1 MLLAQGG
8 CRDLHLEMKDAGVA
22 VLEALAVG
30 NHSVQNSLVE
40 GEGGNG
46 SQEPTVPW
54 DRKDPRQACFSDLP
68 RGGRCCVC
76 GMPGAT
82 WDSLGRVPFISPPL
96 TEKTQESGRTS
107 TYADSQSLSGPA
119 GGRSWGSAQ
128 WNGNGN
134 YNGENAQNPT
144 PGGLPSAPWQM
155 SVRVAPSTMNW
166 GFDISSYK
174 THGHVP
180 GPVPPRNWYP
190 DTTNNGGTSPIATT
204 IKTKFHPEWPSY
216 RRSLPFDAI
225 GFRGMG
231 TQFLEA
237 QAMRNRREGLVL
249 EEDPTLQASRPQI
262 FIILAQVL
270 DGVFM
275 AAQTQLLVPLL
286 LHLG

>member
-1 MLLAQGG
+1 MYVGCQGPPGIPWVGYPSSPLRSQKRPRNLGEPAPMLIAKACL
-8 CRDLHLEMKDAGVA
+8 DL
-22 VLEALAVG
+22 
-30 NHSVQNSLVE
+30 Q
-40 GEGGNG
+40 EGGVGAVPNG
-46 SQEPTVPW
+46 T
-54 DRKDPRQACFSDLP
+54 
-68 RGGRCCVC
+68 G
-76 GMPGAT
+76 T
-82 WDSLGRVPFISPPL
+82 
-96 TEKTQESGRTS
+96 
-107 TYADSQSLSGPA
+107 
-119 GGRSWGSAQ
+119 GS
-128 WNGNGN
+128 
-134 YNGENAQNPT
+134 YNGENAQNLTPI

-190 DTTNNGGTSPIATT
+190 DTTNNGGPSPIATT
-204 IKTKFHPEWPSY
+204 IRTKFYPEWPSY

-249 EEDPTLQASRPQI
+249 EEDSTLQASRPQI